1 MKVENLKVSFWLV
14 TVSCEHCFHMLAR
27 KGGGMEVKQTKRNSV
42 CRLVSVCD
50 LLLFDG
56 GLCVVVRS
64 KARHEAEGCDFEQV
78 VAELLLDHRRQ
89 VLDEPAEHILLVR
102 REPVLTKFLVGF
114 GL

>member
-1 MKVENLKVSFWLV
+1 
-14 TVSCEHCFHMLAR
+14 
-27 KGGGMEVKQTKRNSV
+27 MEVKQTKRNSV

-64 KARHEAEGCDFEQV
+64 KARHETEGCNFEEV
-78 VAELLLDHRRQ
+78 VADLLLDRRRQ